1 MLSAIC
7 ARTNLHKGLREG
19 LMVSAFHLPRA
30 R

>member
-1 MLSAIC
+1 MPSAIF

-19 LMVSAFHLPRA
+19 LMVSVFHPPGA